1 MSKKVLLFCA
11 CMAFAGY
18 ANASSEADKE
28 RENTVENEIFTNDA
42 DEPAGFITDLINN
55 SLASALATPAAD
67 VKPGRTLTD
76 YASVPKFGGYF
87 VEKFAYT
94 NKEGQ
99 KSGNNGFS
107 QRLIRF
113 YIIAFRCRLIMTSF
127 T

>member
-11 CMAFAGY
+11 CMAFVGY
-18 ANASSEADKE
+18 ANASSEVDKE

-55 SLASALATPAAD
+55 SLASALAAPAAD

-87 VEKFAYT
+87 VE
-94 NKEGQ
+94 
-99 KSGNNGFS
+99 
-107 QRLIRF
+107 
-113 YIIAFRCRLIMTSF
+113 
-127 T
+127 